1 MDKYTHCRG
10 VQSSAKLGEI
20 PRRKSRWG
28 NSCGR
33 GLVDLKGPKGGVSD
47 GLFETDIYVLRGFS
61 PQQKYTSSDHSLTC
75 AQLIIRMRLRKAEV
89 RYPEAC

>member
-10 VQSSAKLGEI
+10 VQSSVKLGKI

-33 GLVDLKGPKGGVSD
+33 AFMNLKGPKGGMTD
-47 GLFETDIYVLRGFS
+47 GLFSLLRLAEIDIYVLRGFFFS
-61 PQQKYTSSDHSLTC
+61 PAEIHILISKPQLTC
-75 AQLIIRMRLRKAEV
+75 A
-89 RYPEAC
+89 